1 MAFKLVKRDRMLVPV
16 KGHFVDAEGGKERFD
31 CKLVCN
37 RIPQSEV
44 DAYVKSFA
52 DTQVERQSAIEFMR
66 DKVTGWQ
73 SVQDAEGVDVPFG
86 SDALDEF
93 LETPGVAL
101 LAHTAYFDSLGAKAK
116 N

>member
-1 MAFKLVKRDRMLVPV
+1 MAFKLVKRDRMSVPV
-16 KGHFVDAEGGKERFD
+16 KGHFLDDKGGKERFD

-44 DAYVKSFA
+44 DTYVKSFA

-66 DKVTGWQ
+66 DKVIGWDG
-73 SVQDAEGVDVPFG
+73 VQDADGAAVPFG
-86 SDALDEF
+86 PDALEEF
-93 LETPGVAL
+93 LETPGVAM
-101 LAHTAYFDSLGAKAK
+101 LAHTAYFESLGAKAK